1 METPSEVLTVERTG
15 GVATLWL
22 DNPAKRNAMGAA
34 LWDDLPR
41 QADALSG
48 DHDVRAVVVAAR
60 GPVFSAGIDLE
71 LLAAG
76 VPSYRDLKRLQG
88 AITAVADCAKP
99 VIAAVQGW
107 CIGAGVDLITACD
120 VRLASADAR
129 FSVRET
135 RLGIVAD
142 LGTLQRL
149 PRIVGPSHAAELAFT
164 AKDIPAQ
171 RALAIGLV
179 NHVLDD
185 HEAVVAAAQAM
196 AAEMAALSPAAVQ
209 GTKAVLRHAQEHS
222 VAKGLEYV
230 ARRNTGDT

>member
-1 METPSEVLTVERTG
+1 
-15 GVATLWL
+15 
-22 DNPAKRNAMGAA
+22 
-34 LWDDLPR
+34 
-41 QADALSG
+41 
-48 DHDVRAVVVAAR
+48 
-60 GPVFSAGIDLE
+60 
-71 LLAAG
+71 
-76 VPSYRDLKRLQG
+76 
-88 AITAVADCAKP
+88 

-120 VRLASADAR
+120 VRLASGDAR

-149 PRIVGPSHAAELAFT
+149 PRIVGPSHAAELALT
-164 AKDIPAQ
+164 AKDISAQ

-209 GTKAVLRHAQEHS
+209 GTKAVLGHAQEHS
-222 VAKGLEYV
+222 VAEGLEYV